1 MLRGGESIAT
11 APTFAEVKNTDRLRV
26 AAPKGLQE
34 RQMVVESVVSNPA
47 TVDALVDH
55 IKASCPVWRNDFG
68 GWTVF
73 TRPAQEVSVVFER
86 QGKRVQSLGFAKT
99 FIEYPAAERHWI
111 YCFWEPSAY
120 ERAIQLLSLR

>member
-1 MLRGGESIAT
+1 MFRSGESIAAT
-11 APTFAEVKNTDRLRV
+11 PTFAEVKDTDRLRV
-26 AAPKGLQE
+26 AAPKGLLE
-34 RQMVVESVVSNPA
+34 HQMVVESVVSNPA
-47 TVDALVDH
+47 AVDALVSH

-73 TRPAQEVSVVFER
+73 TRPAQEVTLVFER

-99 FIEYPAAERHWI
+99 FIEYPAGESHWI

-120 ERAIQLLSLR
+120 ERAVQLLSLR